1 MVCPHQWLAFQSSG
15 EIMIIAGDIGGT
27 KARIGLFERRSGKS
41 ELILS
46 EQFASTDFSS
56 LESILKQFIET
67 HQDAIT
73 SELDAACFGLPGPV
87 VNGRIKVTN
96 LPWEVVQSEVGTTLK
111 LHKVRLV
118 NDLVGTAAAIPTM
131 DPSSLLQVYQGIGS
145 VDRAGSCLV
154 VAPGTGI
161 GHSLLHREA
170 GWSVLLASEGGH
182 ANFAPT
188 NDIEIKLL
196 QYLQGKFSHV
206 SVESVL
212 CGPGL
217 ENIYSFLRDTGH
229 GTEPDQMRSPENATR
244 RASII
249 TELAT
254 DGSSN
259 LCVKTMHL
267 FCSMFGAH
275 CSNMVLTYLATGG
288 VYLGGG
294 IPPKIAQFLM
304 QGAFLEGYLKKGK
317 QCERVEATPVFIIKD
332 DHAALYGA
340 AAIAATL

>member
-170 GWSVLLASEGGH
+170 GWSVLLASEGGT
-182 ANFAPT
+182 PT
-188 NDIEIKLL
+188 
-196 QYLQGKFSHV
+196 
-206 SVESVL
+206 
-212 CGPGL
+212 
-217 ENIYSFLRDTGH
+217 LRQPT
-229 GTEPDQMRSPENATR
+229 T
-244 RASII
+244 
-249 TELAT
+249 
-254 DGSSN
+254 
-259 LCVKTMHL
+259 
-267 FCSMFGAH
+267 
-275 CSNMVLTYLATGG
+275 
-288 VYLGGG
+288 
-294 IPPKIAQFLM
+294 
-304 QGAFLEGYLKKGK
+304 
-317 QCERVEATPVFIIKD
+317 
-332 DHAALYGA
+332 
-340 AAIAATL
+340 